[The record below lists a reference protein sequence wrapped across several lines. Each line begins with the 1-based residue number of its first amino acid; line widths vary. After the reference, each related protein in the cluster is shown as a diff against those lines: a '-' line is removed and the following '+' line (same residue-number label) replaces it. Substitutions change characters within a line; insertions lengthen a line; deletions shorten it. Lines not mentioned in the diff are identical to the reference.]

1 MELAPAPR
9 LWRTRRSVTGVGE
22 GLADFALPDFL
33 LRYVL
38 QWEAG
43 DFIDDTGTPAPAE
56 TVPQQLDR
64 VALQRCTGNNFFPG
78 IEAGHNLKDR
88 DIYAR
93 PFRLDRTN
101 SGKVYPGCL
110 SEIMAVPWQADFLA
124 CEGMWWPTQR
134 PRTVMTRANS
144 IPGSA
149 ANWRQPIPDF
159 KGMVDNTMRLGFIL
173 PTQSGDQTVVV
184 ESERDPEF
192 PRQAV

>member
-1 MELAPAPR
+1 
-9 LWRTRRSVTGVGE
+9 
-22 GLADFALPDFL
+22 
-33 LRYVL
+33 VL

-110 SEIMAVPWQADFLA
+110 SEIMALPWQADFLA

-149 ANWRQPIPDF
+149 ANWRLPIRGGDF
-159 KGMVDNTMRLGFIL
+159 EAMVDNTMRLGFIL
-173 PTQSGDQTVVV
+173 PTQSGDQTVFV
-184 ESERDPEF
+184 ESERDPGF
-192 PRQAV
+192 PRPPV